1 MTHFYQHRKVYTNE
15 SWGFLLKEKIPKF
28 YDSALLRDVPLG
40 LKGGNI
46 LYNEEQLNI
55 LL

>member
-1 MTHFYQHRKVYTNE
+1 MTHFYQHPKVYTNQ
-15 SWGFLLKEKIPKF
+15 SWGFLLKAKTPKF

-46 LYNEEQLNI
+46 PYNEEQLNS
-55 LL
+55 LP